1 MPETTPTRECDL
13 IMRGGITSGIV
24 YPRAIARLAG
34 TFRFRSIG
42 GTSAG
47 AIAATIAAAAE
58 LGRCR
63 AKGSHAPFA
72 RLARIPQELGATAP
86 AGGSML
92 RSLFQPDRR
101 VAHLMRAALAKGWGG
116 RALGLL
122 TPLGIVIAAAGLI
135 LAVLLFA
142 TQPFGMALAWSLLA
156 LLLAAV
162 AAAGMSAWQGLRA
175 LPDLGFGL
183 CGGLGQRDRP
193 GLTDWMHA
201 RIQEA
206 AGSRAD
212 GPPVTF
218 GDLWGADR
226 GERATTADDARQIEL
241 VLLTTNVGR
250 GLSHRVPFIE
260 GSFRGRLYFREQDMA
275 RLFPAPVLAWML
287 AHPRKRPEDPQVP
300 AGFHALPEPWDLP
313 ILFGARLSLS
323 FPGLLAQV
331 PLWTADPVNA
341 DIPPRMVCC
350 WFSDGGLTSNFP
362 ISLFD
367 SPLPRRPTFGINLV
381 PLMRAARAG
390 PGEPFPRIEAPID
403 DDDWTAPR
411 VFEPATVRDEDG
423 IATTASRGAL
433 AQTGS
438 YLARLNDVARNWGE
452 TELSMMPGY
461 RDRIVHV
468 ALSGSE
474 GGMNLD
480 MPAEVI
486 GRLGQYGEQAAD
498 VLIARYADGA
508 VDPLTEQPPVVTWQ
522 THQRVRMRAF
532 FAGYEEMARRLAR
545 GWSAGGYDALLASMP
560 AQGDADAFKYKWASA
575 ADRSWALATART
587 IVDTCASLA
596 ARGPAPLSPAFDTD
610 DDATGADGGRSPRPK
625 VVLRLTQPGDN
636 DPLSE
641 VTR

>member
-1 MPETTPTRECDL
+1 MSETTPTRECDL

-24 YPRAIARLAG
+24 YPRAISRLAEV
-34 TFRFRSIG
+34 FRFRSIG

-47 AIAATIAAAAE
+47 AIAATIAAAAD

-63 AKGSHAPFA
+63 AGGSHAPFA
-72 RLARIPQELGATAP
+72 RLARIPQELGASAP

-101 VAHLMRAALAKGWGG
+101 AAHLMRAALAKGWGG

-122 TPLGIVIAAAGLI
+122 TPAGAAIAIAGLIAAA
-135 LAVLLFA
+135 AAFA
-142 TQPFGMALAWSLLA
+142 TLPFVAALAWSLLA
-156 LLLAAV
+156 ILIASA
-162 AAAGMSAWQGLRA
+162 AAAGVSAWQGLRA

-183 CGGLGQRDRP
+183 CGGLGQRDKP

-206 AGSRAD
+206 AGSPAN

-226 GERATTADDARQIEL
+226 GERATSAEDRRQIEL

-250 GLSHRVPFIE
+250 GMSHRVPFIE
-260 GSFRGRLYFREQDMA
+260 GSFRGRLYFRQEDMA
-275 RLFPAPVLAWML
+275 RLFPAPVVAWML
-287 AHPRKRPEDPQVP
+287 AHPRHRPEDAPVP
-300 AGFHALPEPWDLP
+300 AGFHALPEPCDLP

-323 FPGLLAQV
+323 FPGLLSQV
-331 PLWTADPVNA
+331 PLWTPDPVTA
-341 DIPPRMVCC
+341 GGEARMVCC

-381 PLMRAARAG
+381 PLMRAAKVG
-390 PGEPFPRIEAPID
+390 PNEPSPRIEAPID

-411 VFEPATVRDEDG
+411 VYEPAILRDDDGVTV
-423 IATTASRGAL
+423 AAPRGAL

-486 GRLGQYGEQAAD
+486 ERLGVYGEQAAK

-508 VDPLTEQPPVVTWQ
+508 IDPLTDQPPLVTWQ
-522 THQRVRMRAF
+522 THKRVRMRSF

-545 GWSAGGYDALLASMP
+545 GWSDGGYEALVAAMP
-560 AQGDADAFKYKWASA
+560 EHGDDDPFKYKWASA
-575 ADRSWALATART
+575 ADKGWALATART
-587 IVDTCASLA
+587 IVETCASLA

-610 DDATGADGGRSPRPK
+610 DDEGRAQGGRSPRPK